1 MVLRFFVALLW
12 EMRQLPSLRR
22 LDLAGL
28 VKVDDLVLKT
38 LASTL
43 SLSHIDLSR
52 YTFLR
57 GRLA

>member
-1 MVLRFFVALLW
+1 MQF
-12 EMRQLPSLRR
+12 PSLSR

-28 VKVDDLVLKT
+28 VKVDDDVLKA

-52 YTFLR
+52 
-57 GRLA
+57 